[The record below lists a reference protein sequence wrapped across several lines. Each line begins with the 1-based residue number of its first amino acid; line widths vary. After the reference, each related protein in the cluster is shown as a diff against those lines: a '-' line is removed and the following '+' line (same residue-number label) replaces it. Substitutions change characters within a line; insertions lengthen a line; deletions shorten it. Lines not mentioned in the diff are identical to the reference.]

1 MLIIPAIDIKNGNC
15 VRLLQGDPD
24 KETIYSN
31 DPVQMAVK
39 FEEAGAGLIHIVD
52 LDGAFEGQPVNLEL
66 VSNIAKAVSIPV
78 EIGGG
83 IRNIETVELYVKAGI
98 ERIIIGSAILDA
110 RFDEIILEYKDKIIA
125 GIDAKDSMVAIK
137 GWKDVTSIKADE
149 LIEEVL
155 TKGVSEIIYTDISTD
170 GMLQGPNISAFEHI
184 LAKFSQISLI
194 ASGGVSSL
202 EDIVNLNNLKSG
214 QLKGVITGKAIYD
227 GRLNLSEAVK
237 TVNLGG

>member
-1 MLIIPAIDIKNGNC
+1 MLIIPAIDIKDGNC
-15 VRLLQGDPD
+15 VRLLQGDPN

-31 DPVQMAVK
+31 DPIEMARS

-52 LDGAFEGQPVNLEL
+52 LNGAFEGKPVNIEI
-66 VSNIAKAVSIPV
+66 VSKIAKSVSIPV

-83 IRNIETVELYVKAGI
+83 IRNIETVEQYVNAGI

-110 RFDEIILEYKDKIIA
+110 EFDEIIKKYKDKIIA

-137 GWKDVTSIKADE
+137 GWKDVTTVKADE
-149 LIEEVL
+149 LIAEVIS
-155 TKGVSEIIYTDISTD
+155 KGINEIIYTDISTD

-184 LAKFSQISLI
+184 LTKFPQVSLI
-194 ASGGVSSL
+194 ASGGVASL
-202 EDIVNLNNLKSG
+202 EDIVKLNNLKSG
-214 QLKGVITGKAIYD
+214 KLKGVITGKAIYD

-237 TVNLGG
+237 AVS